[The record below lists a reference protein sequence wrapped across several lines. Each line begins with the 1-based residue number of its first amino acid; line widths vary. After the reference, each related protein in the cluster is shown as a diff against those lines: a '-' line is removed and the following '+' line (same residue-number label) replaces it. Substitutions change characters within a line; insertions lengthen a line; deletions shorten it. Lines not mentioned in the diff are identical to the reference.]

1 MLPAEKSLL
10 LDALKSH
17 IEKQDRLLSEL
28 KREQENALLPGTK
41 TKEGWAKRRAQYT
54 NERKNAS
61 AFMEKVS
68 HYDTEVE
75 DEA

>member
-1 MLPAEKSLL
+1 MNPAEKSLL

-17 IEKQDRLLSEL
+17 IEKQDRLASEL
-28 KREQENALLPGTK
+28 KREQENALLPGAK
-41 TKEGWAKRRAQYT
+41 TKEGWAKRKAQYA

-68 HYDTEVE
+68 QFDTEE